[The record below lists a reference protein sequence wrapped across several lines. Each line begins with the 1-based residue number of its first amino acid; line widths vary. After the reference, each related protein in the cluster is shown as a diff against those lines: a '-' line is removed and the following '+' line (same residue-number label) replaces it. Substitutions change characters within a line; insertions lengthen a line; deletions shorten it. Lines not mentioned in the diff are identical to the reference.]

1 MIKHVAFIWII
12 VFSSNLLFAQ
22 QRVQVDLVQQKSTI
36 HQEQVK
42 TKTNGLILS
51 ESIAGFE
58 LVEKSTKE
66 GNYGQLVVEGMSKTY
81 YSGNP
86 DLPVI
91 NRLIEIP
98 HNTDVE
104 IKVIDYDEQII
115 KLSETG
121 FKKLIIP
128 AQPSHSKSQDL
139 KDIPFEKNREVYGKD
154 EFYKR
159 ELVKFE
165 DKGYLRDK
173 HLGYMEISPF
183 MYNPVS
189 NVLKVF
195 NNIQLEITFVPSA
208 KTEILSKANL
218 KSPYFDQINYN
229 VINQTSDS
237 KALISGPVKYV
248 IVADRMFEETLQDF
262 ILWKTQKGFNVIEA
276 YTDVIGTTTSEIKTY
291 LQDLYENPA
300 DGVAPTF
307 VLLVGDVDQI
317 PTFSSAI
324 GDSHKT
330 DLYYFEYTGDKLPEV
345 FYGRFSAESIE
356 ELQPQIDKTLEIEKY
371 EMPDPT
377 YLDNVVLVAG
387 VDGTYA
393 PTYGNGAINYAN
405 AYYTNS
411 DNGIT
416 SYYYLYGD
424 DSGVMSSSSSG
435 ASASIRSYISSG
447 VSFSN
452 YTAHCGVSGW
462 SDPSFNISHIDG
474 LTNDHMYP
482 LIIGN
487 CCQSNTFNS
496 DDCFGEEILMA
507 ANKGAVGY
515 IGGSNNTYWDEDYYW
530 GIGLTSSIEV
540 NPTYQESGLGAYDR
554 FFHMNGEDKSEWYIT
569 QGQINVAGNLAV
581 EASTSSRKAY
591 YWEIYHLMGD
601 PSLTPYVTVPSVLTA
616 SYDSEAFIGYESLNV
631 TAEENAYVAL
641 SENGVLL
648 DAALVDQ
655 SGSVTLTFDALP
667 EATTLDLVITKQ
679 NRQPIIDQIA
689 VIPSTTPYVKLNDYI
704 INDNAG
710 NSNGEIEYGETINV
724 DIELLN
730 IAKDYD
736 AYNVVA
742 NLSSAD
748 TSVVI
753 VDNTE
758 NFGTI
763 LREDSVLVSA
773 SYTVQ
778 FKNKFSNQQEVKFD
792 LEITGENSGGDSY
805 TWNDQFSLTVNAPEL
820 NIEFFGIDDIAGNND
835 GYADPGES
843 ANVFVKVANTG
854 QASIQDFNVSFGLLE
869 TNNNITIHSNEI
881 TNLIL
886 QPGGSDTLQF
896 DFSVADMEPYGS
908 TLDLLFTTKDNL
920 YNYYTDSLIHEIT
933 LGNIKEIKID
943 SVDELLVDKYLLFY
957 DSGGKENS
965 YSNYENDSITFYPH
979 NERGILSVEFNSFD
993 VEPNGGGCYDY
1004 LEIYDG
1010 ENTNATLIGS
1020 FCNSNK
1026 PTTYTATN
1034 SKGALTFRFKSDQSV
1049 TPAGWEAKI
1058 SNTGHLVK
1066 FVVNDQDGVIEN
1078 AIVEFN
1084 SEEKHTNAAGE
1095 GYFFYVTNGNNLSYT
1110 VRKEAYENLT
1120 GQVNIDSDTT
1130 INLVIEAGIP
1140 QFKATFKVANDSKSI
1155 YNAMVILDTDTV
1167 YTDSKGEAV
1176 FDGLFEEN
1184 NIPYSISKEHF
1195 NTIQGTIDVAGDNVL
1210 VDTVL
1215 DYKSYD
1221 IIFNVSDGEKPIENA
1236 SIEFNEETK
1245 YTDAQGRGTFSPK
1258 YSLNQ
1263 KYKISKESYKVDSG
1277 MINVDASKSFDIIL
1291 ELQRYDVTFVV
1302 KDPEMHVMENVL
1314 VEFNNNSK
1322 YTNSSGEA
1330 LFTEILPGNHMEFSL
1345 SADGFWN
1352 YDSTLNVVNENV
1364 IFTAIMSSTTSVA
1377 KFERNDIKIY
1387 PNPSNGLFTVEMN
1400 GNLSATYQIKIFD
1413 ITGSIVYS
1421 KIIQNQQFINERV
1434 NMSHKSKG
1442 IYLLYIKSDAG
1453 EIFKARMLVQ

>member
-1 MIKHVAFIWII
+1 MIKHVTFIWII
-12 VFSSNLLFAQ
+12 VFTSNLLFAQ
-22 QRVQVDLVQQKSTI
+22 QRVQVDLVQNRSKI
-36 HQEQVK
+36 HQEQVR

-66 GNYGQLVVEGMSKTY
+66 GNYGQLVVEGLSKTY
-81 YSGNP
+81 NAGNP

-98 HNTDVE
+98 HNSDVE
-104 IKVIDYDEQII
+104 IKIVSYNEEII
-115 KLSETG
+115 KLNEKG
-121 FKKLIIP
+121 FKNLIIP
-128 AQPSHSKSQDL
+128 AQPSHSKSQDA
-139 KDIPFEKNREVYGKD
+139 KDIPFEKNKEVYGKD

-165 DKGYLRDK
+165 DKGYLRNK
-173 HLGYMEISPF
+173 HLGYIEISPF

-189 NVLKVF
+189 NVLKVL
-195 NNIQLEITFVPSA
+195 NNIEVEITFVPSTKTKVLSEA
-208 KTEILSKANL
+208 KLQ
-218 KSPYFDQINYN
+218 SPYFDQINYN
-229 VINQTSDS
+229 VINQTSGS
-237 KALISGPVKYV
+237 KAVISDPVKYV

-262 ILWKTQKGFNVIEA
+262 ILWKTQKGFNVVEA
-276 YTDVIGTTTSEIKTY
+276 YTDVIGTTTSSIKTY
-291 LQDLYENPA
+291 LQDLYENPV
-300 DGVAPTF
+300 DDVAPTF
-307 VLLVGDVDQI
+307 VLLVGDVAQI
-317 PTFSSAI
+317 PTFSGTA
-324 GDSHKT
+324 GSHKT

-345 FYGRFSAESIE
+345 FYGRFSAESVE
-356 ELQPQIDKTLEIEKY
+356 ELQPQIDKTLEIEKF
-371 EMPDPT
+371 EMPDPS

-387 VDGTYA
+387 VDQTYA

-405 AYYTNS
+405 TYYTNS
-411 DNGIT
+411 ENGIN

-424 DSGVMSSSSSG
+424 ASGVMSSSSSE
-435 ASASIRSYISSG
+435 ASASIRSYISAG

-462 SDPSFNISHIDG
+462 SDPSFSISHIDG
-474 LTNDHMYP
+474 LTNEHMYP

-530 GIGLTSSIEV
+530 GIGLTNSIEA
-540 NPTYQESGLGAYDR
+540 NPTYEESGLGAYDR
-554 FFHMNGEDKSEWYIT
+554 FFHLNGEDKSDWYIT

-616 SYDSEAFIGYESLNV
+616 SYDSEAFIGYESFNV

-641 SENGVLL
+641 SDNGVLL
-648 DAALVDQ
+648 DAALVDE

-710 NSNGEIEYGETINV
+710 NSNSEVEYGETINV

-748 TSVVI
+748 TNIVI

-758 NFGTI
+758 SFGTI
-763 LREDSVLVSA
+763 LSEDSVSVSA
-773 SYTVQ
+773 SYIVQ
-778 FKNKFSNQQEVKFD
+778 FKNKFSNQQVVDFN
-792 LEITGENSGGDSY
+792 LEITGENSGGDEY
-805 TWNDQFSLTVNAPEL
+805 TWNDEMSLTVNAPEL
-820 NIEFFGIDDIAGNND
+820 NIEYFGIDDIAGNND
-835 GYADPGES
+835 GYADPGER
-843 ANVFVKVANTG
+843 ANIFVKVTNIGKAT
-854 QASIQDFNVSFGLLE
+854 IEDFNANFGLVG
-869 TNNNITIHSNEI
+869 TNDNITIHNNEI
-881 TNLIL
+881 TNLSL
-886 QPGGSDTLQF
+886 APGGSDTLQF
-896 DFSVADMEPYGS
+896 DFSVAEIEPFGS
-908 TLDLLFTTKDNL
+908 SLDVLFKTKDNL
-920 YNYYTDSLIHEIT
+920 YNFYNDTLIYEIT
-933 LGNIKEIKID
+933 LGNIKKIRID
-943 SVDELLVDKYLLFY
+943 SLDQVSVDKFLLFY

-965 YSNYENDSITFYPH
+965 YSNYEDDSITFYPK

-1034 SKGALTFRFKSDQSV
+1034 SKGALTFRFKSDQNV

-1058 SNTGHLVK
+1058 TNTGNLVK
-1066 FVVNDQDGVIEN
+1066 IIVNNQDGVVEN

-1084 SEEKHTNAAGE
+1084 DEEKYTNVNGE
-1095 GYFFYVTNGNNLSYT
+1095 AYFFYVTSGNNLSYII
-1110 VRKEAYENLT
+1110 RKAAYENLT
-1120 GQVNIDSDTT
+1120 GLVNIDSDTT
-1130 INLVIEAGIP
+1130 INLVIEEGIP
-1140 QFKATFKVANDSKSI
+1140 QFKATFKVANESKSI
-1155 YNAMVILDTDTV
+1155 YNAEVILDSDTV
-1167 YTDSKGEAV
+1167 ITNSKGEAV
-1176 FDGLFEEN
+1176 FDGLFEKN

-1195 NTIQGTIDVAGDNVL
+1195 NKVQGTIDINGDNVL
-1210 VDTVL
+1210 VDTIL
-1215 DYKSYD
+1215 DYESYD
-1221 IIFNVSDGEKPIENA
+1221 IVFNVNDGESPVENA

-1245 YTDAQGRGTFSPK
+1245 YTDAQGTATFSPK

-1263 KYKISKESYKVDSG
+1263 KYKISKEGYKVDSG
-1277 MINVDASKSFDIIL
+1277 MINVDVSKSLDIIL
-1291 ELQRYDVTFVV
+1291 DLQRYDVMFVAM
-1302 KDPEMHVMENVL
+1302 DPALHVIENVL
-1314 VEFNNNSK
+1314 VEFNSTSK

-1330 LFTEILPGNHMEFSL
+1330 LFSNISPGNNMEFSL

-1352 YDSTLNVVNENV
+1352 YDSTLNVENKNV
-1364 IFTAIMSSTTSVA
+1364 VFNAIMSSTTSVA
-1377 KFERNDIKIY
+1377 EFEKNDIKIY
-1387 PNPSNGLFTVEMN
+1387 PNPSNGLFTIEMN
-1400 GNLSATYQIKIFD
+1400 GNLSATYQIKIYD
-1413 ITGSIVYS
+1413 ITGSVVYS
-1421 KIIQNQQFINERV
+1421 KKIQNQQFINEHV
-1434 NMSHKSKG
+1434 NVSHKSKG
-1442 IYLLYIKSDAG
+1442 IYLLYIKSDSG
-1453 EIFKARMLVQ
+1453 EITKTRLLLQ